1 MLAAMED
8 FADPTVNVETLSLT
22 RFQDLSSWQLC
33 GSDIKSLCKTFLVTG
48 LSVRE
53 FAIRHLIPY
62 STMKRYVH
70 KYRQWQTTGV
80 DSIRDANAGRPSI
93 LDDTG
98 IINIRKHLR
107 ESMATQTCQNS
118 MLTPFHLVIEA
129 QACDTKKRRGL
140 AGADVRVSKK
150 TVKRIKLN
158 NSFVEVLCQFKT
170 HARSFAE
177 SDVRN
182 LYSFAIMNEAFVS
195 SVDAAMCFNWDA
207 TQYCINAEGHAT
219 IVKCGSDS
227 DKPATALSEGGL
239 GFAIKYYHFHN
250 ANADVAPAVFI
261 IADDTMGP
269 EDFVWEEVVGL
280 SHTQLVGATG
290 YLIFTKT
297 RNCNSAFYR
306 WYAHHIVAPFVQT
319 CRESHDCKNRDGTP
333 MRAFVVCDGEPS
345 QIQVFQEGFILDLM
359 RVNQIDFGK
368 SPASCSAITQSSDDS
383 DFFKAS
389 KKKLVRIRETDYISQ
404 GLNTRLH
411 NIIAARKDADDQ
423 GRFTSAKKGLICNA
437 LQQVVYSIKHVLT
450 PEIVK
455 TGYKRIGQYPVNFKA
470 TIGRCTRQVTARDMD
485 LMERALPAMVEIF
498 RTTGKV
504 TEAQMDAAGI
514 PSVNAESTNSKPK
527 DERPLHQQRSV
538 IMNSEDC
545 ISQYRAHVERR
556 EAEPARRALAVEQ
569 REAAKI
575 IRERK
580 AEEVRARKDLKEAEK
595 QRRANLTPEEVKA
608 EAKAKRIANKLAR
621 QAAQNQ
627 HIEEAAEQIIEELE
641 NADDNIGLD
650 DLFNDDEIDNISDRS
665 FDV

>member
-1 MLAAMED
+1 MGD
-8 FADPTVNVETLSLT
+8 YADPTVDIESLSIT
-22 RFQDLSSWQLC
+22 RYQDLSTWQLC
-33 GSDIKSLCKTFLVTG
+33 ASDIKSLCKSFLQTSI
-48 LSVRE
+48 SVFE
-53 FAIRHLIPY
+53 FSKRHNMPY
-62 STMKRYVH
+62 STMKRYVQR
-70 KYRQWQTTGV
+70 YRAWQTTGV
-80 DSIRDANAGRPSI
+80 DNIRDSKAGRPSI
-93 LDDTG
+93 LDTQG
-98 IINIRKHLR
+98 IINIRTHLR
-107 ESMATQTCQNS
+107 EAQATQTCQNS
-118 MLTPFHLVIEA
+118 MLTQFHLLTETEA
-129 QACDTKKRRGL
+129 CETKKRRGL

-150 TVKRIKLN
+150 TIKRIKLD
-158 NSFVEVLCQFKT
+158 NSFVEVQCQFKT

-219 IVKCGSDS
+219 IVKCGGDS

-239 GFAIKYYHFHN
+239 GFSIKYYHFHN

-261 IADDTMGP
+261 IADDSMGP
-269 EDFVWEEVVGL
+269 EDFVYEEVNGL

-297 RNCNSAFYR
+297 RNCNAAFYR
-306 WYAHHIVAPFVQT
+306 WYAHHIVAPFVQS
-319 CRESHDCKNRDGTP
+319 CRDSHECKNRDGTP

-345 QIQVFQEGFILDLM
+345 QIQVFQEASVLDLM
-359 RVNQIDFGK
+359 RDHLIDFGK

-404 GLNTRLH
+404 GLNRRL
-411 NIIAARKDADDQ
+411 NSIISDRKDADGQ

-455 TGYKRIGQYPVNFKA
+455 TGYKRIGQYPVNLKA
-470 TIGRCTRQVTARDMD
+470 SIGRCTRQVTARDMD
-485 LMERALPAMVEIF
+485 IMEQALPAMVEIF
-498 RTTGKV
+498 RTTGRV

-514 PSVNAESTNSKPK
+514 PSVNNESTNSKPK

-538 IMNSEDC
+538 IMNSQDC
-545 ISQYRAHVERR
+545 IRQYRAHVDRR
-556 EAEPARRALAVEQ
+556 DAEPARRALALEQ
-569 REAAKI
+569 REAARI
-575 IRERK
+575 IRDRK
-580 AEEVRARKDLKEAEK
+580 AEEVRARKEVKEAEK

-621 QAAQNQ
+621 QAALNE
-627 HIEEAAEQIIEELE
+627 HIEQAAEQIIDELE
-641 NADDNIGLD
+641 NVDENIGLE